1 MLYVGIILGIL
12 VLLLLIAVI
21 RTLLTPNLKSTYVAD
36 EPEEVSLPLA
46 EKLSKMVQC
55 DTTSFEGQ
63 NEPEKWEAFHKVL
76 KELFPLVHEKLEVT
90 DIDGNLLYYWQG
102 RSREKP
108 ILLMSHQDVVPAGGE
123 WKYPPFSG
131 TIAEGK
137 VWGRGTGDTK
147 CSVMAF
153 LQAVEELLSEG
164 YTPDCDVYLSS
175 SCTEEVG
182 GDGCPKLVEEI
193 RRRGVDL
200 FLVVDEGGAIVRE
213 PIGGIPGNFAML
225 GVFEKGCA
233 DVDFTARGRGGH
245 ASAPGKDTPIDRLS
259 AFVRDVNKYPFQKK
273 LLPEVAAMFS
283 RLAPYCSFPLKLV
296 LGNLWLFGP
305 VLKLA
310 LPAISPTAAAML
322 KTTVAF
328 TMSSGSQAYNVLS
341 RTATVSANIRYIPH
355 QGEKETL
362 SILEKLAKKHDLKMT
377 VVNSNDY
384 SPSADIHGE
393 AFRSVEAAIA
403 QTFPGLP
410 AIPYVMTGATDARF
424 YQRYFPD
431 CVRFAPVVYGPEQM
445 ASMHAPNENLE
456 YNCLPGAVRLYKNL
470 IKGQKREALH
480 CKQH

>member
-1 MLYVGIILGIL
+1 MLYVGILLGIV
-12 VLLLLIAVI
+12 VLLLLVALVK
-21 RTLLTPNLKSTYVAD
+21 TLLTPTLKSTYVAD

-55 DTTSFEGQ
+55 DTTSFETQ
-63 NEPEKWEAFHKVL
+63 NEPARWEAFHRVL
-76 KELFPLVHEKLEVT
+76 QALFPLVHEKLEVT

-102 RSREKP
+102 KSREKP

-123 WKYPPFSG
+123 WKHPPFSG
-131 TIAEGK
+131 LIEDGK
-137 VWGRGTGDTK
+137 VWGRGTSDTK

-175 SCTEEVG
+175 SCTEEWG

-200 FLVVDEGGAIVRE
+200 FLVMDEGGGIIRE

-225 GVFEKGCA
+225 GAFEKGCA
-233 DVDFTARGRGGH
+233 DVEFTAHGKGGH

-259 AFVRDVNKYPFQKK
+259 AFVRDVNRYPFKKK
-273 LLPEVAAMFS
+273 LLPEVSAMFT
-283 RLAPYCSFPLKLV
+283 RLAPYGSFPMKLL

-305 VLKLA
+305 LLKLV
-310 LPAISPTAAAML
+310 LPAVSGTAAAML

-328 TMSSGSQAYNVLS
+328 TMSSGSEAYNVLP
-341 RTATVSANIRYIPH
+341 RIATLGANLRYIPH
-355 QGEKETL
+355 QGEQETL
-362 SILEKLAKKHDLKMT
+362 SILEKLAKKHDVEMT
-377 VVNSNDY
+377 VVRSNDFT
-384 SPSADIHGE
+384 PSADIHGE
-393 AFRSVEAAIA
+393 AFRAVEAAIA

-424 YQRYFPD
+424 YQRYFPN
-431 CVRFAPVVYGPEQM
+431 CIRFSPVVYGPEQM

-470 IKGQKREALH
+470 IQGQKR
-480 CKQH
+480 

>member
-1 MLYVGIILGIL
+1 MLYVGILLGIV
-12 VLLLLIAVI
+12 VLLLLVALVK
-21 RTLLTPNLKSTYVAD
+21 TLLTPTLKSTYVAD

-55 DTTSFEGQ
+55 DTTSFEAQ
-63 NEPEKWEAFHKVL
+63 NEPARWEAFHQVL
-76 KELFPLVHEKLEVT
+76 QELFPLVHEKLEVT

-102 RSREKP
+102 KSREKP

-123 WKYPPFSG
+123 WKHPPFSG
-131 TIAEGK
+131 LIEDGK
-137 VWGRGTGDTK
+137 VWGRGASDTK

-175 SCTEEVG
+175 SCTEEWG

-200 FLVVDEGGAIVRE
+200 FLVMDEGGGIIRE
-213 PIGGIPGNFAML
+213 PIGGIPGNFAMM

-233 DVDFTARGRGGH
+233 DVTFTARGKGGH

-259 AFVRDVNKYPFQKK
+259 AFVRDVNKYPFRKK
-273 LLPEVAAMFS
+273 LLPEVSAMFS
-283 RLAPYCSFPLKLV
+283 RLSAYGSFPLKLL

-305 VLKLA
+305 LLKAA
-310 LPAISPTAAAML
+310 LPTISPTAAAML

-328 TMSSGSQAYNVLS
+328 TMSSGSAAFNVLPRS
-341 RTATVSANIRYIPH
+341 ATVSANLRYIPH

-362 SILEKLAKKHDLKMT
+362 AILEKLAKKHDLEMT
-377 VVNSNDY
+377 VVHSDDF
-384 SPSADIHGE
+384 SPSCDIQGE
-393 AFRSVEAAIA
+393 AFRSVEAAIRE
-403 QTFPGLP
+403 TFPGLP
-410 AIPYVMTGATDARF
+410 AIPYVVTGATDARF
-424 YQRYFPD
+424 YQRYFQN
-431 CVRFAPVVYGPEQM
+431 CVRFAPVIYGPEQM
-445 ASMHAPNENLE
+445 AGMHAPNENIE

-470 IKGQKREALH
+470 IKGQKR
-480 CKQH
+480 

>member
-1 MLYVGIILGIL
+1 MIYVGILLGVV
-12 VLLLLIAVI
+12 VLLLLIALI
-21 RTLLTPNLKSTYVAD
+21 RTLLTPGKKSTYVAN

-46 EKLSKMVQC
+46 DKLSKMVQV
-55 DTTSFEGQ
+55 DTTSYAGQ
-63 NEPEKWEAFHKVL
+63 NEPERWKAFHLVL

-102 RSREKP
+102 RSRTKP

-123 WKYPPFSG
+123 WKHPP
-131 TIAEGK
+131 IAG
-137 VWGRGTGDTK
+137 VIVDGMGGGRGTGDTK
-147 CSVMAF
+147 CSLMAF
-153 LQAVEELLSEG
+153 LQAVEELLAEG

-200 FLVVDEGGAIVRE
+200 FLVLDEGGAIVRE

-233 DVDFTARGRGGH
+233 DVTFTARGKGGH
-245 ASAPGKDTPIDRLS
+245 ASAPGENTPIDRLS
-259 AFVRDVNKYPFQKK
+259 AFVRDVNKYPFRKK
-273 LLPEVAAMFS
+273 LLPEVSAMFS
-283 RLAPYCSFPLKLV
+283 RLAPYASFPLKLV

-305 VLKLA
+305 ILKLVM
-310 LPAISPTAAAML
+310 PSVSGTAAAML

-328 TMSSGSQAYNVLS
+328 TMSSGSAAYNVLP
-341 RTATVSANIRYIPH
+341 RAATVSANLRYIPH

-362 SILEKLAKKHDLKMT
+362 AILEKLAKKHDLEMT
-377 VVNSNDY
+377 VVNSNDF

-393 AFRSVEAAIA
+393 AFRSVEAAIRE
-403 QTFPGLP
+403 TFPGLP

-424 YQRYFPD
+424 YQRYFRD
-431 CVRFAPVVYGPEQM
+431 CIRFSPVVYGPEQM

-470 IKGQKREALH
+470 IKGQKR
-480 CKQH
+480 